1 MWMCMLFIVQSVQ
14 IARAITTYESMSS
27 HLKHASPASQV
38 ITSAL
43 TAGTTSLDGASLTT
57 GGAGPNPAIP
67 TSSSTPPTSGPH
79 THNNQTPAQ
88 HPRREGFFTQ
98 WKKLLGLD
106 TFVAIAFGGTAAA
119 SGRRQR
125 RKNNAFSRGIAT
137 NCRDF
142 WCDTAPVFGRRGNG
156 DA

>member
-1 MWMCMLFIVQSVQ
+1 MCMLFIVQSVQ
-14 IARAITTYESMSS
+14 IARAITTYESMSR
-27 HLKHASPASQV
+27 HMQHASPTSQA

-57 GGAGPNPAIP
+57 SGAGPNPALP
-67 TSSSTPPTSGPH
+67 TSSSTPPSSGPH
-79 THNNQTPAQ
+79 THNQTPAQ

-106 TFVAIAFGGTAAA
+106 TFVAIAFGGTSAATA
-119 SGRRQR
+119 RRQR
-125 RKNNAFSRGIAT
+125 RKNAFSRGVAT

-142 WCDTAPVFGRRGNG
+142 WCDPAPV
-156 DA
+156 